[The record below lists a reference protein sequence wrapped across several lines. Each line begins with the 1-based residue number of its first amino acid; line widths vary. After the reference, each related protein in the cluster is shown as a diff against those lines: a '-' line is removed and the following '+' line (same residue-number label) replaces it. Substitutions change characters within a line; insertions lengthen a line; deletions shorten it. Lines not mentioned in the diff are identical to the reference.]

1 MNLETTHPTYR
12 ATNLNRRSFLAA
24 AGASAATL
32 AILPSSLGAEATIS
46 KKINIGL
53 IGCGTRG
60 QWIAGLFRKHGGYN
74 FVAVA
79 DYFQDKADAGGEA
92 AGVPA
97 ERRFTTLSGY
107 KRLLEQKLD
116 AVLVE
121 SPAYFHPEQAA
132 AAVAAGKHVYL
143 AKPIAVD
150 VPGCVTV
157 EDSARRATKNNLC
170 FLVDFQTRTHPDLQK
185 IVASVHD
192 GGIGRIVSAEAGYQ
206 TGLVGEIADKQRRTD
221 PNNPELRLRAWITDL
236 ALSGGIITEQD
247 IHSID
252 LACWLLDAAPLS
264 AQGSG
269 GKFRDYT
276 GDNWD
281 HFSVMYRFPKDILL
295 TFSAK
300 QVGFGYEEI
309 MCRVFGTTG
318 TADTHYYS
326 KSTLHTTEQRL
337 EADPKELYLTGA
349 QANIATFYDSV
360 VRGDCTNPT
369 VAPSV
374 RSTLATILGRTAAY
388 RNTSVSWEQ
397 MMRRSERLVAD
408 LKRLKV

>member
-1 MNLETTHPTYR
+1 MNLTSIQSACE
-12 ATNLNRRSFLAA
+12 ATNISRRRFLAA

-32 AILPSSLGAEATIS
+32 AMLPSAMATEAGT
-46 KKINIGL
+46 KQKINIGL

-60 QWIAGLFRKHGGYN
+60 QWIADLFRKHGGYN

-92 AGVPA
+92 AGIPA
-97 ERRFTTLSGY
+97 ERRFTGLSGY

-116 AVLVE
+116 AVVIE
-121 SPAYFHPEQAA
+121 CPAYFHPEHAA

-150 VPGCVTV
+150 APGCLTV
-157 EDSARRATKNNLC
+157 ERAARRATENKLC

-185 IVASVHD
+185 IVESVHN
-192 GGIGRIVSAEAGYQ
+192 GGLGRIVSGEAGYQ
-206 TGLVGEIADKQRRTD
+206 TGLVGEIADNQRRAD
-221 PNNPELRLRAWITDL
+221 PKNPELRLRAWITDQ

-247 IHSID
+247 IHAID

-264 AQGSG
+264 AHGTG
-269 GKFRDYT
+269 GKFRDFV

-281 HFSVMYRFPKDILL
+281 HVSVTYQFPKDIVL

-300 QVGFGYEEI
+300 QVGYGIEEI

-318 TADTHYYS
+318 TADMHYYN
-326 KSTLHTTEQRL
+326 KSSLHTTEQRL
-337 EADPKELYLTGA
+337 YADPKELYLTGA
-349 QANIATFYDSV
+349 ETNIATFYESIIS
-360 VRGDCTNPT
+360 GNCANPT

-374 RSTLATILGRTAAY
+374 RSTLATILGRMASY
-388 RNTSVSWEQ
+388 RKTTVSWEQ
-397 MMRRSERLVAD
+397 MMRHPEHLVPD
-408 LKRLKV
+408 LRGLKV

>member
-1 MNLETTHPTYR
+1 MNL
-12 ATNLNRRSFLAA
+12 TNIQSASEAAHISRRRFLTA

-32 AILPSSLGAEATIS
+32 AILPSGLAADAAAKE
-46 KKINIGL
+46 KINLGL

-60 QWIAGLFRKHGGYN
+60 QWIADLFRKHRGYN

-79 DYFQDKADAGGEA
+79 DYFQDKADAAGQAGGI
-92 AGVPA
+92 PA
-97 ERRFTTLSGY
+97 ERRFTGLSGY

-116 AVLVE
+116 AVAIE
-121 SPAYFHPEQAA
+121 SPAYFHPEHAA

-150 VPGCVTV
+150 VPGCLTV
-157 EDSARRATKNNLC
+157 ESAARRASENKLC

-185 IVASVHD
+185 IAEAVHD
-192 GGIGRIVSAEAGYQ
+192 GEIGQIVSAEAGYQ
-206 TGLVGEIADKQRRTD
+206 TGLVGEIADNQRRAD
-221 PNNPELRLRAWITDL
+221 PKNPELRLRAWITDL

-252 LACWLLDAAPLS
+252 LACWLLAAAPLN
-264 AQGSG
+264 AQGTG
-269 GKFRDYT
+269 GKFRDFV
-276 GDNWD
+276 GDNLD
-281 HFSVMYRFPKDILL
+281 HVSVIYQFPKDVVL

-300 QVGFGYEEI
+300 QVGYGYEEI

-326 KSTLHTTEQRL
+326 KSILNAKEQRL
-337 EADPKELYLTGA
+337 VADPKELYLTGA
-349 QANIATFYDSV
+349 QANIATFYDSITT
-360 VRGDCTNPT
+360 GNFANPT

-374 RSTLATILGRTAAY
+374 RSTLATILGRMAVY
-388 RNTSVSWEQ
+388 RKTTVSWEE
-397 MMRRSERLVAD
+397 MMRHPEHLVAD
-408 LKRLKV
+408 LQGLKA